1 MKHYPK
7 ALDFIGNTPLVELQ
21 SIDFKENSARGNHL
35 LMKLEGFNPSGS
47 LKDRPALKMI
57 EEAEK
62 IGKIA
67 PGTPLIEATSGNM
80 GIALA
85 MIACQKKYPLTLVMP
100 ESQNT
105 LRQEAMRTF
114 GAEIVLTPTSGGM
127 ELSRDI
133 ARQLALQKNA
143 FLLDQFANPANTLAH
158 YLTTAPEIWNAT
170 NGNITH
176 CFACLGSSGTL
187 MGTAKF
193 LKEKN
198 PNIQIIA
205 IQPQDHGHIPGIRK
219 WAANY
224 VPKILN
230 TSRIDA
236 FVDVHLS
243 AAEDNRRALALKEGI
258 FVGTSAGA
266 TLCAMRQIAKTT
278 ENATLIAIAADRGE
292 KYLHFS

>member
-1 MKHYPK
+1 MENYPK
-7 ALDFIGNTPLVELQ
+7 PLDLIGNTPLVELQ
-21 SIDFKENSARGNHL
+21 AIDFKENSARGNHL

-62 IGKIA
+62 SGQITA
-67 PGTPLIEATSGNM
+67 GTPLIEATSGNM

-100 ESQNT
+100 ESQST

-133 ARQLALQKNA
+133 ARQLSSQKGA
-143 FLLDQFANPANTLAH
+143 VLLDQFANPANAAAH
-158 YLTTAPEIWNAT
+158 YLTTAPEIWRAT
-170 NGNITH
+170 GGTLTH
-176 CFACLGSSGTL
+176 CLACLGSSGTL

-193 LKEKN
+193 FKEKN
-198 PNIQIIA
+198 PKIQMIA
-205 IQPQDHGHIPGIRK
+205 IQPQTQSHIPGIRK
-219 WAANY
+219 WARDY
-224 VPKILN
+224 VPKLFDE
-230 TSRIDA
+230 TLIDD
-236 FVDVHLS
+236 FFDVHLS
-243 AAEDNRRALALKEGI
+243 AAEENRRLLAIDEGI

-266 TLCAMRQIAKTT
+266 TLYAMRHLARNLQ
-278 ENATLIAIAADRGE
+278 NATLVAIAADRGE